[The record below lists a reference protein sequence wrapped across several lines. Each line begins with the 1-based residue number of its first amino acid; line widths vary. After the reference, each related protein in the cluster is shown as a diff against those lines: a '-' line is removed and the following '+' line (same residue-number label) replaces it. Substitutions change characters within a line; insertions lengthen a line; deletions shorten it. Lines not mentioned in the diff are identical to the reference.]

1 MNRSGSKRTDKST
14 TPRGQLPFSGLIF
27 DIKRYAV
34 HDGPGIRLT
43 VFFKGCPLN
52 CWWCHNPEG
61 KLPDVE
67 KVERNPE
74 DGHPGFDLI
83 GEVRTVDQI
92 MKTISGDTLF
102 FDESR
107 GGVTFSGGEPLM
119 QPEFLSALAERCHN
133 QGIHTALDT
142 CGYAPEDV
150 FQRISKQIDLFL
162 YDLKFIDAKLHR
174 KYTGVDNELILN
186 NLKTLNRLAR
196 PVVIRFPVIPEINS
210 TDANVAEISDF
221 LSDLKNIRTI
231 DLLPFHHFA
240 KRKYC
245 RLKVPDRMREK
256 AVPADHRLDLAGGES
271 NGNILN
277 SIRDRF
283 ESRGFTVNIGG

>member
-1 MNRSGSKRTDKST
+1 
-14 TPRGQLPFSGLIF
+14 
-27 DIKRYAV
+27 
-34 HDGPGIRLT
+34 
-43 VFFKGCPLN
+43 
-52 CWWCHNPEG
+52 
-61 KLPDVE
+61 VE

>member
-14 TPRGQLPFSGLIF
+14 APRGELPLSGLIF

-61 KLPDVE
+61 KVPEVE
-67 KVERNPE
+67 KVERY
-74 DGHPGFDLI
+74 PGDSDPGSELI

-119 QPEFLSALAERCHN
+119 QPEFLSALTERCHN

-150 FQRISKQIDLFL
+150 FRRITKQIDLFL
-162 YDLKFIDAKLHR
+162 YDLKFIDANLHR
-174 KYTGVDNELILN
+174 TYTGVDNELILN

-196 PVVIRFPVIPEINS
+196 PVIIRFPVIPEINS

-221 LSDLKNIRTI
+221 LSDLKHIRTI

-245 RLKVPDRMREK
+245 RLKVSDRMKE
-256 AVPADHRLDLAGGES
+256 AVVPASHRLDLAGAES
-271 NGNILN
+271 SGTILN

-283 ESRGFTVNIGG
+283 EARGFTVNIGG